1 MNALLAAELYAYISY
16 VAFGTQDYLMSTL
29 QCHCTSTSGF
39 PCTQSPTNLSAH
51 ITPQLCQKLHSQ
63 ADT

>member
-29 QCHCTSTSGF
+29 QCHCTS
-39 PCTQSPTNLSAH
+39 H
-51 ITPQLCQKLHSQ
+51 Q
-63 ADT
+63 AFHARSHQQI